1 MISMKFDSILV
12 HAGLEPD
19 PTTKA
24 VAPGFAPST
33 IFEFPEGGIQN
44 TRYGYARYDNPS
56 RHSLEVALATLEE
69 GAETAAFGSGM
80 AAIQAVIQAL
90 GKEARV
96 LAPIDVYHGTRN
108 LMNDFVEYWGLHVD
122 YVNMTDLASVD
133 LAVHASTSL
142 IWLETPSNPMLHIS
156 DIEAICKIA
165 RKKGVPVCVDN
176 TWPSPMLQQ
185 PLIMGADLVMHSTT
199 KYLGG
204 HSDILGGAVVGS
216 RESVLF
222 ERVRRIQQIAGAVP
236 SPFDCWLLL
245 RSMRTLG
252 VRVRQQCQNAEI
264 VANWLNEHPLVETVY
279 YPGLVS
285 HPGHSIAASQMKHFG
300 AMLSF
305 TLRLPPEK
313 VVKAVCNSQMIV
325 HATSLGS
332 VESLWEHRRSS
343 EGPESKTPPTL
354 VRLSVGIEDVDDI
367 IHDIDASLKSVVG
380 SH

>member
-1 MISMKFDSILV
+1 LVNFMKFDSILV

-33 IFEFPEGGIQN
+33 IFEFPEGGFQN
-44 TRYGYARYDNPS
+44 TRFGYARYDNPS
-56 RHSLEVALATLEE
+56 RHSLETALATLED
-69 GAETAAFGSGM
+69 GAEAAAFGSGM

-90 GKEARV
+90 GQGARV
-96 LAPIDVYHGTRN
+96 IAPTDVYHGTRN
-108 LMNDFVEYWGLHVD
+108 LMNDFVQYWGLHVD
-122 YVNMTDLASVD
+122 YVNMTDLACVAEAISAETRLV
-133 LAVHASTSL
+133 
-142 IWLETPSNPMLHIS
+142 WLETPSNPMLHIT
-156 DIEAICKIA
+156 DVEAVCNIA
-165 RKKGVPVCVDN
+165 RAKGVPVCVDN

-185 PLIMGADLVMHSTT
+185 PLKMGADLVMHSTT

-204 HSDILGGAVVGS
+204 HSDILGGAVVGGHG
-216 RESVLF
+216 SVLF
-222 ERVRRIQQIAGAVP
+222 ERVRRIQQLAGAVP

-252 VRVRQQCQNAEI
+252 VRVRQQCQNAEVI
-264 VANWLNEHPLVETVY
+264 AGWLSEHPLVETVF
-279 YPGLVS
+279 YPGLKS

-313 VVKAVCNSQMIV
+313 ALKVVCNSQMIV

-343 EGPESKTPPTL
+343 EGPESKTPDTL
-354 VRLSVGIEDVDDI
+354 IRLSVGIEDVDDI
-367 IHDIDASLKSVVG
+367 ISDIDASIKAVV
-380 SH
+380 

>member
-1 MISMKFDSILV
+1 
-12 HAGLEPD
+12 
-19 PTTKA
+19 
-24 VAPGFAPST
+24 
-33 IFEFPEGGIQN
+33 
-44 TRYGYARYDNPS
+44 
-56 RHSLEVALATLEE
+56 
-69 GAETAAFGSGM
+69 
-80 AAIQAVIQAL
+80 
-90 GKEARV
+90 
-96 LAPIDVYHGTRN
+96 
-108 LMNDFVEYWGLHVD
+108 
-122 YVNMTDLASVD
+122 
-133 LAVHASTSL
+133 
-142 IWLETPSNPMLHIS
+142 MLHIS